1 MILVVGATGLLGT
14 RICERLKAEG
24 QPVRA
29 LIRRTSN
36 PDKVNAL
43 RSLGCELVTGD
54 LKDPPQ
60 IQVACQGI
68 SALIS
73 TASSTLSRQPGDS
86 IESVDLQGH
95 LALANAARSAGVRR
109 FIYASFRDDRI
120 VQHPLTQA
128 KRSVERAIADFEF
141 TSIQASW
148 FMEVWLSPALGFDY
162 IHGMARI
169 YGSGLKPISWV
180 SYRDVAEF
188 CIAPVLRSVA
198 GRSVL
203 AVGGPEALS
212 PLEVVK
218 IFEEESGRRFG
229 VDTIPEAK
237 LREQFDSANDSLEKS
252 FSGLMLQYAHG
263 DAIDMR
269 GLLESIPVR
278 LTSVREYA
286 RTVLEPYKRASANAP
301 TPSL

>member
-14 RICERLKAEG
+14 RICERLRAEG
-24 QPVRA
+24 QSVRA
-29 LIRRTSN
+29 LVRKTSN
-36 PDKVNAL
+36 PDKVKTL
-43 RSLGCELVTGD
+43 RALGCELAIGD

-60 IQVACQGI
+60 IEAACQRI
-68 SALIS
+68 SAVIS

-86 IESVDLQGH
+86 IESVDLQGQ
-95 LALANAARSAGVRR
+95 LALVNAARSAGVGR
-109 FIYASFRDDRI
+109 FIFVSFRDDPT

-128 KRSVERAIADFEF
+128 KRSVERAMLDLDF

-162 IHGMARI
+162 IHGKARI
-169 YGSGLKPISWV
+169 YGSGSKPISWV

-188 CIAPVLRSVA
+188 CIAPLLCSVA
-198 GRSVL
+198 SRSVL
-203 AVGGPEALS
+203 EVGGPEILT

-218 IFEEESGRRFG
+218 IFEEESGRRFE
-229 VDTIPEAK
+229 VETIPEAS
-237 LREQFDSANDSLEKS
+237 LREQFDSATDSLEKS
-252 FSGLMLQYAHG
+252 FAGLMLQCTHG

-286 RTVLEPYKRASANAP
+286 RTALKCI
-301 TPSL
+301 